1 MKQPEVSGGLGQRI
15 EDWVWDCAATELEEL
30 QPEVAAWLARERIDL
45 CRLLAEQSDET
56 LALAVSKGFFETAA
70 FAELF
75 RNRYEQRLFRWFR
88 RWGAEQNA
96 VFDLTQ
102 EVFLKF
108 RRNGLRSY
116 NPDWP
121 FGSYVYTAAHNLWVA
136 QEYRRR
142 RPVLADHLDSHPAPG
157 GVVEEVER
165 REAEA
170 RLGAA
175 LARLPADLR
184 TVAELLFEGVSADE
198 AARRLGTT
206 VKRIYGR
213 AHRARRRLAEALGI
227 DRPRFDR
234 GRKPKKDPTRPADRP
249 PQP

>member
-1 MKQPEVSGGLGQRI
+1 MKQPDVSGGLAQRI

-30 QPEVAAWLARERIDL
+30 QPEVAAWLARDRIDL
-45 CRLLAEQSDET
+45 SRLLAEQSDET
-56 LALAVSKGFFETAA
+56 LALAVSKGFFEAAA

-75 RNRYEQRLFRWFR
+75 RNRYEDRLLRWFR

-108 RRNGLRSY
+108 RQNGLRSY

-121 FGSYVYTAAHNLWVA
+121 FSSYVYTAAHNLWVA
-136 QEYRRR
+136 REYRRR
-142 RPVLADHLDSHPAPG
+142 RPALTNSLDAHPAPG

-165 REAEA
+165 REAEG
-170 RLGAA
+170 RLAAA
-175 LARLPADLR
+175 LARLPAELR
-184 TVAELLFEGVSADE
+184 AVAELLFDGVSAHE

-206 VKRIYGR
+206 VKRVYGR

-227 DRPRFDR
+227 HRPRSNR
-234 GRKPKKDPTRPADRP
+234 GRKPKKGPTGPADRP
-249 PQP
+249 SQP